1 MILFYILIAVMPFV
15 NPPIVWLLVG
25 STATFKILGT
35 LCVFYALIDIL
46 RRGSIPAYFRTWQA
60 RFFAALVVLAAVSFF
75 TRGYGHFFPNSALL
89 IYVDLVVFF
98 FVTIALVHS
107 PKRLRWALFA
117 SAVGIAYGSADI
129 IREWVL
135 LHRTYEGY
143 RSGDSVGDGNYFS
156 TSAALILPFVFLM
169 IFRAK
174 NSWEKL
180 FFSGCLLLSLPAIM
194 LTGSRGGSL
203 AVATSF
209 LYVIWHS
216 RYRLRNLT
224 LITLLVLPLA
234 VFVPASPIHRF
245 LHPRE
250 RGFSTEEFRLQ
261 AWMAGLR
268 MFETH
273 PFFGVGLGNF
283 KILMPKYADPGVQ
296 IDTIAHNSYVEC
308 LAELGPAGLFLFV
321 AIAYCA
327 FRSLRKVRKRTRS
340 SSPSSTLYLTALA
353 LESGLLGYM
362 VGALFLSAEYEK
374 LLWVV
379 IFLSI
384 CLPRL
389 VSPGPRAKQHSL
401 PIETVLASSTGQQLH
416 QAVPLQL

>member
-1 MILFYILIAVMPFV
+1 MIVFYILIALMPFD
-15 NPPIVWLLVG
+15 NPPIVWRLVG

-35 LCVFYALIDIL
+35 LCVLYALIDIL
-46 RRGSIPAYFRTWQA
+46 RRGYIPAYFRTWQA
-60 RFFAALVVLAAVSFF
+60 RFFFALVVLAAVSFF
-75 TRGYGHFFPNSALL
+75 TRGYGHFLPSSALL
-89 IYVDLVVFF
+89 IYSNFVAFF

-107 PKRLRWALFA
+107 PERLGWLLFA
-117 SAVGIAYGSADI
+117 SVAGIAYGSADI
-129 IREWVL
+129 IREWLVW
-135 LHRTYEGY
+135 HGTYAGY
-143 RSGDSVGDGNYFS
+143 RAGDSVGDGNYFS

-174 NSWEKL
+174 KSWEKL
-180 FFSGCLLLSLPAIM
+180 FFSGCLLLTLPAIM

-203 AVATSF
+203 AVATSL

-216 RYRLRNLT
+216 RYRLRNLI
-224 LITLLVLPLA
+224 LVTLLVLPLA
-234 VFVPASPIHRF
+234 VFVPVSPIHRF

-273 PFFGVGLGNF
+273 PLFGVGLGNF
-283 KILMPKYADPGVQ
+283 KILMPKYADSGVQ
-296 IDTIAHNSYVEC
+296 IDTIAHNSYVEY

-327 FRSLRKVRKRTRS
+327 FRSLRKVRRRTRS
-340 SSPSSTLYLTALA
+340 TSPSSVLYVTALA

-362 VGALFLSAEYEK
+362 VGAFFLSAEYEK
-374 LLWVV
+374 LFWVI

-384 CLPRL
+384 CLPGL
-389 VSPGPRAKQHSL
+389 VRRT
-401 PIETVLASSTGQQLH
+401 EREMVLRRHVVPEESCIQTGQ
-416 QAVPLQL
+416 